1 MLGQQLSRRQAER
14 GSCGCGSPSSCSEVG
29 PRLCPGLPHPSSG
42 ERRGAEKSKE
52 DPRDQLSGSQGK
64 VGGGLLSRAAFKGAS
79 VLRNKQ
85 TNKTQECVSFIP
97 NKQTNKTRVPLDK
110 SP

>member
-1 MLGQQLSRRQAER
+1 MGVVLPPPVQKWVPVSALACLTPVLER
-14 GSCGCGSPSSCSEVG
+14 GGELRSP
-29 PRLCPGLPHPSSG
+29 RKTL
-42 ERRGAEKSKE
+42 
-52 DPRDQLSGSQGK
+52 GSQGK